1 MIDREPLL
9 REGSE
14 PLLRAV
20 GLSRR
25 FGGLAA
31 VDAVSIDLV
40 VGEIHAVIGTN
51 GAGKST
57 LVNMLSGELAPSAGS
72 VRFAGHDVTRWS
84 QPRRARAGL
93 GRSYQRTTIFP
104 EFSVVENCRLAA
116 QAAAPRP
123 WRFWERAAHDSA
135 GLAIADRVLDAAGLR
150 DESRRIAGTLSHGG
164 KRQLEIAMC
173 LATSPRAL
181 LLDEPLA
188 GMGAEETGRM
198 LALLTALKATQ
209 AILLVEHDMD
219 AVFRIA
225 DRITVMVNGQVI
237 ASDVPDRIRA
247 DEAVQIAYLGSD
259 EAPTLAAG
267 AAALPPEG
275 VRPVLGRPGAR
286 PSL

>member
-1 MIDREPLL
+1 VVDGVAASLGRASD
-9 REGSE
+9 GSASANAGSAA
-14 PLLRAV
+14 LVRAV

-25 FGGLAA
+25 FGGLTA
-31 VDAVSIDLV
+31 VDDVSIDLH

-57 LVNMLSGELAPSAGS
+57 LVNLLSGELAPNEGR
-72 VRFAGHDVTRWS
+72 VFIGGEDVTRWP

-104 EFSVVENCRLAA
+104 EFSVLENCRLAA
-116 QAAAPRP
+116 QARRPRP
-123 WRFWERAAHDSA
+123 WSIWRRASDDAAGIDDATRALASA
-135 GLAIADRVLDAAGLR
+135 GLAGEA
-150 DESRRIAGTLSHGG
+150 RRIAGTLSHGA

-173 LATSPRAL
+173 LATAPRAL

-188 GMGAEETGRM
+188 GMGADESTRM
-198 LALLTALKATQ
+198 LDLLATLRPTH

-219 AVFRIA
+219 AVFRVA

-247 DEAVQIAYLGSD
+247 DRSVQEAYLG
-259 EAPTLAAG
+259 EAHGEAGDAADAPVEEG
-267 AAALPPEG
+267 AA
-275 VRPVLGRPGAR
+275 
-286 PSL
+286 